1 MEGVY
6 FYFYLVCKI
15 GRRAASSL
23 KMVTC
28 ESQLSVRGRRSM
40 GFCLPLF
47 LLCFNPS
54 ILFGL
59 EITPAASFA
68 QAAPGEKVK
77 IGKTAAGQTKSGPRE
92 VEPALP
98 RDLRAS
104 ERPFGVGAAD
114 RAPGPRPAAKS
125 PGRLSESQAP
135 PPGPERQGPLF
146 LQGEAGAGRRVG
158 GPPTCRLLPSP
169 GPPSTRSS
177 CRGGLL
183 SKQMSWGELKA
194 LSWRPDSDCCESRLP
209 RSPRSASR
217 VVSTWMLS

>member
-1 MEGVY
+1 M
-6 FYFYLVCKI
+6 
-15 GRRAASSL
+15 
-23 KMVTC
+23 
-28 ESQLSVRGRRSM
+28 
-40 GFCLPLF
+40 
-47 LLCFNPS
+47 CFNPS

-146 LQGEAGAGRRVG
+146 LQGGAGAGRRVG
-158 GPPTCRLLPSP
+158 GPPTCRLPPSP
-169 GPPSTRSS
+169 GPLLHTEQLSRRFAQQTNVLGRTESPELEARFRLLRVTPASITTQCPRCS
-177 CRGGLL
+177 CDVDVVLRYPR
-183 SKQMSWGELKA
+183 A
-194 LSWRPDSDCCESRLP
+194 LDAVASAPACDFPAPAGPRRPRP
-209 RSPRSASR
+209 
-217 VVSTWMLS
+217 